1 MAPFP
6 KLPACLLLPG
16 EILMANVD
24 QRADTILSQQ
34 SPGEGERGIG
44 RDAWLALAAALL
56 GWMFDGAEQGVF
68 SMVGRQAVIDLLNTQ
83 NEQVI
88 GLWFGVVTA
97 VFLVGAATGGVVFGW
112 LGDRV
117 GRVRAMTLSVLTYA
131 VFTGLCGVATSPL
144 QIGIFRFIAALG
156 MGGEWSLGVA
166 LVMEVW
172 PNRSRALMAGLIG
185 AAANVGY
192 LMVGF
197 VGLGLAAVLADMHG
211 WLTGIGLSDA
221 WASSLV
227 ANKGWRLMMILGT
240 APAFLTFFIRIFVP
254 ESERW
259 KKEEG
264 RGSTSHWQTRDLL
277 GVLLGAT
284 GPTLIIYLWAWEGPA
299 WLEHTMGLRIFGS
312 VLGLAIALVGYT
324 YPLIRY
330 LQRHQKSTN
339 APASATDPSHTWQF
353 TVRRM
358 LLAACLGGVALLGTW
373 GSAQWA
379 PSYADKLTGGA
390 AGAKENTQIWLAVGA
405 IVGTIC
411 AAMVGNWLDRRKTYF
426 LLCVTALVS
435 TYYLYLFNIEY
446 GPMFLFSAF
455 LVGVFTASFYGWLPL
470 YLPELFRTGVRAT
483 AQGFGFNFGRILAA
497 IGVLQTGNLMGYF
510 TKDFSLGGLTVPGGY
525 PAACSTMSL
534 IYFVGMIIIWFAPET
549 RGKPLPE

>member
-1 MAPFP
+1 
-6 KLPACLLLPG
+6 
-16 EILMANVD
+16 MANV
-24 QRADTILSQQ
+24 S
-34 SPGEGERGIG
+34 EREHSERIG

-83 NEQVI
+83 DERVI

-97 VFLVGAATGGVVFGW
+97 VFLVGAATGGVLFGW
-112 LGDRV
+112 LGDRI

-131 VFTGLCGVATSPL
+131 VFTGLCGVANSPG
-144 QIGIFRFIAALG
+144 QIGVFRFIAALG

-192 LMVGF
+192 LLVGF
-197 VGLGLAAVLADMHG
+197 VGLGLAAVLPAMHG

-240 APAFLTFFIRIFVP
+240 TPAILTFFIRIFVP

-259 KKEEG
+259 MKEEG
-264 RGSTSHWQTRDLL
+264 RGATSHWQTRDLL
-277 GVLLGAT
+277 GVVLGAA
-284 GPTLIIYLWAWEGPA
+284 GPTLIIYLWAWEGPE
-299 WLEHTMGLRIFGS
+299 WLRHTMTVRVIGS
-312 VLGLAIALVGYT
+312 LLGLAIALVGYT
-324 YPLIRY
+324 YPLVRY
-330 LQRHQKSTN
+330 LQRHQKSSGSTD
-339 APASATDPSHTWQF
+339 ATHSWQF

-373 GSAQWA
+373 GSAQWG

-411 AAMVGNWLDRRKTYF
+411 AALVGNWLDRRKTYF
-426 LLCVTALVS
+426 LLCVTALAS
-435 TYYLYLFNIEY
+435 TYFLYLFNTTY

-483 AQGFGFNFGRILAA
+483 AQGFGYNFGRILAA

-510 TKDFSLGGLTVPGGY
+510 TKDFTLGGVTIPGGY